1 MRFHGKNDYAN
12 PPLINV
18 VRISC
23 ILFIEQLLHSCCLSE
38 TFKAVS
44 KCWQWYIATNAAE
57 FMKPNI
63 SNRVA
68 PPPPSHHWSS
78 CWTTC
83 LCFRLTFVN
92 VTSQDHLK
100 RVIFSGLL
108 CRNDINTG
116 RCDGFRVEC
125 VCYHK
130 LLSFLWT
137 ATASL
142 LAQYLQHC
150 FVVYLNRW
158 YAQTVFSLTETT
170 VNERRI
176 FLLLLM
182 TQCYL
187 VCENSAA
194 HCEVFTTFLHFQL
207 LICVKMFRQVA
218 GNYMAKQC
226 RCALFA
232 ECRFIEFKHVM
243 RLIIVIV

>member
-1 MRFHGKNDYAN
+1 VCSSDLLTSLTESRP
-12 PPLINV
+12 PPL
-18 VRISC
+18 S
-23 ILFIEQLLHSCCLSE
+23 
-38 TFKAVS
+38 
-44 KCWQWYIATNAAE
+44 Y
-57 FMKPNI
+57 
-63 SNRVA
+63 
-68 PPPPSHHWSS
+68 HWSS

-100 RVIFSGLL
+100 RIIFSGLL

-170 VNERRI
+170 VDERRI

-182 TQCYL
+182 TQCYFSMWKFCRPL
-187 VCENSAA
+187 RSIHNVSSFPAFDLCEN
-194 HCEVFTTFLHFQL
+194 V
-207 LICVKMFRQVA
+207 
-218 GNYMAKQC
+218 
-226 RCALFA
+226 
-232 ECRFIEFKHVM
+232 
-243 RLIIVIV
+243 